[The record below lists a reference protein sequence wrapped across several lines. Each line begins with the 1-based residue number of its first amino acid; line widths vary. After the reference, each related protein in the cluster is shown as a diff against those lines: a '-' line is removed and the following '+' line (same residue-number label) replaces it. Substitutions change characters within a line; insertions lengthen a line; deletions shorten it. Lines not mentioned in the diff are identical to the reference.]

1 MLPDSGEMPI
11 KIAIVTKAMSEE
23 QHTDDRDTLKER
35 EAHRQAIHENAK
47 QIFRESGIAEMLQD
61 INRNLLKG
69 RGHFEEYDSMVL
81 FRWGTSSTLRHMW
94 IEVDGNTLRFRLQ
107 AHRKCKQPAPLCDG
121 EYHTFT
127 SAMWLDRAFLS
138 SELKKYYD
146 RPVAEPSSD

>member
-1 MLPDSGEMPI
+1 MAPFLDLCYAM
-11 KIAIVTKAMSEE
+11 VMSEE
-23 QHTDDRDTLKER
+23 QHQDNRETLEEG
-35 EAHRQAIHENAK
+35 EAHRLAIRENAK
-47 QIFRESGIAEMLQD
+47 RVFRESGVAEMLQA

-69 RGHFEEYDSMVL
+69 RGRFEEYDSMVL

-94 IEVDGNTLRFRLQ
+94 IEVDGNTLRFRMQ
-107 AHRKCKQPAPLCDG
+107 THRKCKQSAPLCDG